1 MSLNSVL
8 SATGI
13 AAVLY
18 SAYRLAAFM
27 NVYLRPSS
35 LEKYLSNGAYA
46 VVTGATDGIGKA
58 TAMELAGRGFNIVL
72 HGRDNEKLDVVKSQI
87 HKTHAGRDVV
97 TIVHDAGASSRLVF
111 QRGYRQGDHLKRS
124 FSDASYMRLASA
136 PFTTCAGLKCIVL
149 CECIPSTLS
158 GDIRRR

>member
-1 MSLNSVL
+1 MPIRLLRYSARLFRRLLTIRNNLTPEIIMSLHSVL

-27 NVYLRPSS
+27 NVYLRPSA

-58 TAMELAGRGFNIVL
+58 TAMELAGRGFNIV
-72 HGRDNEKLDVVKSQI
+72 
-87 HKTHAGRDVV
+87 
-97 TIVHDAGASSRLVF
+97 
-111 QRGYRQGDHLKRS
+111 
-124 FSDASYMRLASA
+124 
-136 PFTTCAGLKCIVL
+136 FTWP
-149 CECIPSTLS
+149 E
-158 GDIRRR
+158 